1 MFNLR
6 RSIILKS
13 LQSIAVISI
22 LIILSGCAG
31 TISPYNKDFVRPT
44 QETLKLGETTFS
56 QVLQLYGEP
65 KNKGT
70 NLVNDE
76 TIHTL
81 QYSYASITGEPL
93 EQGILPQRI
102 MHLSFF
108 KDILVG
114 QLFTSTFKS
123 DHSNFDETKINAI
136 VKGKTKRSE
145 VIQLMGKP
153 SGFYIPPIVTASKGV
168 GYLYTTTRIGEK
180 PVKVYTKSL
189 EISFN
194 ENDVVSDIRSSWTK

>member
-1 MFNLR
+1 M
-6 RSIILKS
+6 LKS
-13 LQSIAVISI
+13 LQSITVISI

-31 TISPYNKDFVRPT
+31 TAVTIGRDFVRPT
-44 QETLKLGETTFS
+44 QETLKLGETTYS
-56 QVLQLYGEP
+56 QVVQLFGEP
-65 KNKGT
+65 QRPYRDVPR
-70 NLVNDE
+70 LVDGKPILNIMY
-76 TIHTL
+76 T
-81 QYSYASITGEPL
+81 YGSINGEPL
-93 EQGILPQRI
+93 EPGILPQRI
-102 MHLSFF
+102 MHLSFLN
-108 KDILVG
+108 DILVS
-114 QLFTSTFKS
+114 QMFTSSFKS
-123 DHSNFDETKINAI
+123 DHLNFDYSKINAI
-136 VKGKTKRSE
+136 VKGKTTRSE

>member
-1 MFNLR
+1 MFKKIV
-6 RSIILKS
+6 IIALVS
-13 LQSIAVISI
+13 TLAA
-22 LIILSGCAG
+22 GCAG
-31 TISPYNKDFVRPT
+31 TIRPYNKDFVRPT

-70 NLVNDE
+70 ILVNDK

-123 DHSNFDETKINAI
+123 DHTNFDETKRNAI

-145 VIQLMGKP
+145 VIQLMGRP
-153 SGFYIPPIVTASKGV
+153 CCLYIPPMVEEPASKGV
-168 GYLYTTTRIGEK
+168 GYLYTTTRLGEK
-180 PVKVYTKSL
+180 PVKVYQKSL
-189 EISFN
+189 DISFN
-194 ENDVVSDIRSSWTK
+194 ENDEVSDINFHLMD

>member
-1 MFNLR
+1 MTKYLA
-6 RSIILKS
+6 
-13 LQSIAVISI
+13 IAF
-22 LIILSGCAG
+22 LITGFLLSGCAG
-31 TISPYNKDFVRPT
+31 TTRPANRDFVRPT

-70 NLVNDE
+70 NLLNDK

-93 EQGILPQRI
+93 EHGILPRRI
-102 MHLSFF
+102 MHLSFLN
-108 KDILVG
+108 DILVS
-114 QLFTSTFKS
+114 QMFTSSFKY
-123 DHSNFDETKINAI
+123 DHSNFDYSKINAI
-136 VKGKTKRSE
+136 VKGKTTRSE

-153 SGFYIPPIVTASKGV
+153 SGFYIPPMVTASKGV

-180 PVKVYTKSL
+180 PVKVYSKLLKISL
-189 EISFN
+189 N
-194 ENDVVSDIRSSWTK
+194 ENDVVSDIRFTWSQ